1 MTVKGIQFSDSDET
15 IYFDKYVTKT
25 YTCSLS
31 QNKDFYIK
39 LDMPTPPNKYSFN
52 DVYVKLT
59 IQGITYSTKIT
70 FIDNKDTSPFMYRYS
85 AITDFTPAGPG
96 YTVIPTINISLTT
109 AILTFR
115 EHSSANYQLSPTI
128 DIKYDQENFPITI
141 SVNEGNFIFGTTPN
155 TGEKTLT
162 NGISNFNNC
171 QMFLDKPLYPNNGDM
186 WISTV

>member
-25 YTCSLS
+25 YKCSLS

-39 LDMPTPPNKYSFN
+39 IDMPTPPNKYSFN
-52 DVYVKLT
+52 DVYIKLT
-59 IQGITYSTKIT
+59 ISGYTYSTKIT
-70 FIDNKDTSPFMYRYS
+70 FIDNKDPSPFSYSYS
-85 AITDFTPAGPG
+85 AITNFTSNGPG
-96 YTVIPTINISLTT
+96 YAVIPTINLSVNS

-115 EHSSANYQLSPTI
+115 EHSSYNYQLSPTI
-128 DIKYDQENFPITI
+128 EIKYDQENFPITI

-162 NGISNFNNC
+162 NGTSNSNNC
-171 QMFLDKPLYPNNGDM
+171 QIFLNKPLYPNNGDM